1 VSLHDPVGGADP
13 VMGFATAVSQHPD
26 AAVAVAEV
34 IGQSLEGTGEGPG
47 LAIVFISGP
56 HVAETGRIARA
67 IREASAPRVLLGCTA
82 GGTLAHRREIEEGP
96 SIVLWT
102 AGLDTARPL
111 RLEGPRLPD
120 DVDPESAVLIVA
132 DPFTFDAEALATSV
146 DPTLTVVGGLASASS
161 RPGGNHLVLDGDG
174 FADGAVAVVLPP
186 EAGVRAVVATGCRP
200 VGDPMAVTGSE
211 GPLITSL
218 AGRPAMSRLSDLLS
232 SADEATARRIRRDLH
247 LGIVIDEHREAFGAG
262 DFLIRSIMG
271 VDRSSGSLA
280 VGTSVPVGST
290 VQFQVR
296 DAEAATADLEDRLVG
311 LSADAALAFT
321 CNGRGSHLF
330 GTPGHDAEHLVDGL
344 GTTAVAGMSCAG
356 ELGPVG
362 DRHHLHGCTAS
373 VLTLGT
379 SPRG

>member
-1 VSLHDPVGGADP
+1 
-13 VMGFATAVSQHPD
+13 MGFATAVSQHPD

-34 IGQSLEGTGEGPG
+34 IGQSLERTGEGPG
-47 LAIVFISGP
+47 LAIVFTSGT

-102 AGLDTARPL
+102 AGLDAVRPL
-111 RLEGPRLPD
+111 RLEEPRLPD
-120 DVDPESAVLIVA
+120 DVDSGSAVLIIA
-132 DPFTFDAEALATSV
+132 EPFTFDAEALVTSV

-161 RPGGNHLVLDGDG
+161 RPGGNHLILDGDS

-200 VGDPMAVTGSE
+200 VGNPMAVTGSE

-218 AGRPAMSRLSDLLS
+218 AGQPAMSRLGDLMS

-247 LGIVIDEHREAFGAG
+247 LGIVIDEHREAFGVG

-280 VGTSVPVGST
+280 LGTSVPVGST

-362 DRHHLHGCTAS
+362 DRHHLHVYTAS